1 MFFKFAIALAFMLSC
16 SSAFCQQS
24 PPDLV
29 LVNGNI
35 FTSDSSH
42 PRTEAL
48 AIRGDRIIAVGST
61 DHVRDLMGPQTKQ
74 IDLGGRLVVPGFND
88 AHIHLGIEPADQ
100 DYLDFKSMD
109 PSWGEVSSA
118 IAAEVQKM
126 PKGTIIRGDMG
137 LTVFRG
143 TEATRAAL
151 DKLAPD
157 HPVILESLSGH
168 ALILNSA
175 ALTKLGI
182 TDRQRD
188 PVGGKYERSADG
200 RLSGTVR
207 EYAVLQVERNLA
219 NLTSDAEGLTE
230 LRETFLRATKFGIT
244 SMQDMSSAMSPDR
257 AVALLEK
264 APTPIRVRVI
274 RMAMTTPQGRD
285 IAEGQSLLKTHP
297 SPFIEVSGTK
307 WMLDGTPIELTFAPR
322 QTQSPG
328 TPLADHSFSD
338 LGLTFPRGEINA
350 MLQESL
356 KNDDQLLVHVAGYPA
371 AAAILDAMQTT
382 GGRRV
387 WAGRRLRFEHGDG
400 LFSDLVPR
408 AKELGIVVVEN
419 PSHFD
424 LGLGPHLFQR
434 SQPLKSLLDAG
445 IPLALGSDGPMN
457 PFVNMMLACQHPNRP
472 SEAITIEQAVI
483 AYTLTSA
490 YAEFAEK
497 DKGSLEPGKLAD
509 LAVLSQDIL
518 QIPLQDLSKTESV
531 YTMVGGKIVYDA
543 KVVAAR

>member
-1 MFFKFAIALAFMLSC
+1 MLSC
-16 SSAFCQQS
+16 SSLICQQS
-24 PPDLV
+24 PPELV

-42 PRTEAL
+42 PRAEAL
-48 AIRGDRIIAVGST
+48 AIRGDRIIAVGSSN
-61 DHVRDLMGPQTKQ
+61 DIRGLMGPQTKQ

-88 AHIHLGIEPADQ
+88 AHIHLGIHPADR
-100 DYLDFKSMD
+100 DYLEFKSMN

-118 IAAEVQKM
+118 IAAEVQKI
-126 PKGTIIRGDMG
+126 PKGTIIQGDIG
-137 LTVFRG
+137 LEVFRG
-143 TEATRAAL
+143 PEATRAAL

-168 ALILNSA
+168 ALIVNSA
-175 ALTKLGI
+175 ALTKFGI
-182 TDRQRD
+182 NDEQRD
-188 PVGGKYERSADG
+188 SVGGKYERSADG

-207 EYAVLQVERNLA
+207 EYSVLQLERNLA
-219 NLTSDAEGLTE
+219 NLTSDTEGLTE
-230 LRETFLRATKFGIT
+230 LRKTFLRATKFGIT

-264 APTPIRVRVI
+264 APTPIRIRVI
-274 RMAMTTPQGRD
+274 RMAMTTPQSRD
-285 IAEGQSLLKTHP
+285 TAEGQSLLKTHP
-297 SPFIEVSGTK
+297 SPLIEVSGTK
-307 WMLDGTPIELTFAPR
+307 WMLDGTPIELTYAAR
-322 QTQSPG
+322 QTQSPE
-328 TPLADHSFSD
+328 TLLSDRSFSD
-338 LGLTFPRGEINA
+338 LGLTFPHGEIKA

-371 AAAILDAMQTT
+371 AAAMLDAMQTT
-382 GGRRV
+382 GGKRV

-408 AKELGIVVVEN
+408 AKVLGIVVVEN

-424 LGLGPHLFQR
+424 MGLGPHLFQR
-434 SQPLKSLLDAG
+434 AQPLKSLLDAG

-518 QIPLQDLSKTESV
+518 QISLQDLPKTESV
-531 YTMVGGKIVYDA
+531 LTMVGGKVVYDA
-543 KVVAAR
+543 KILPVR